1 MKKYRPTSPGRRQG
15 ELVERGAL
23 SAKKPEKALTFGF
36 KRAVGRNAFGRITTR
51 HKGGGVKRLYRA
63 IDFRYDKRDIP
74 AVVEEL
80 EYDPNRTS
88 HIALV
93 RYADGERRY
102 VLAPQGLAAGSK
114 FVVSANAPVDIGNR
128 LPLKSIPV
136 GTFVFNVELTAGR
149 GAQLVRSAGAGAEV
163 AAVEG
168 DYAQLK
174 LPSGEVRMVR
184 SNNWATIGSLSN
196 QEWALMNVGKAG
208 RNRLR
213 GIRPTVRG
221 MVMNPRDHP
230 YGGGEGRQ
238 PRGTRRP
245 KTKWGKIV
253 GGVKTRR
260 NKKSNRFII
269 KPRKKK

>member
-15 ELVERGAL
+15 ELVERGMLAM
-23 SAKKPEKALTFGF
+23 KEPEKALTFGF

-51 HKGGGVKRLYRA
+51 HKGGGAKRLYRV
-63 IDFRYDKRDIP
+63 IDFRYDKRDAP
-74 AVVEEL
+74 AVVEAL

-102 VLAPQGLAAGSK
+102 VLAPQGLAVGSK
-114 FVVSANAPVDIGNR
+114 FIVSVNAPIEIGNR

-136 GTFVFNVELTAGR
+136 GTFVFNVELTSGR

-196 QEWALMNVGKAG
+196 SEWALMNVGKAG

-221 MVMNPRDHP
+221 AVMNPRDHP

-260 NKKSNRFII
+260 NKASNRFIV
-269 KPRKKK
+269 KKRSKK